1 MKSIGTMM
9 ALALVTAQ
17 VAAGAAPAMAADVTR
32 HEQFTDT
39 GRGAFAGVRF
49 RMPLGGSAGGE
60 SRARLAVTLTPT
72 AFSRVG
78 ARTASSMGEG
88 LELGFSPGSKAEL
101 TLSGQRLDRMALF
114 VKPREDPRANVSTVA
129 KVAIVAG
136 VVVVVGAVA
145 WYHVVSEAS
154 CFHGGGSSGDC

>member
-1 MKSIGTMM
+1 MKSIGRMM
-9 ALALVTAQ
+9 ALALMTAQ
-17 VAAGAAPAMAADVTR
+17 VAAGAAPAMAADVNR

-39 GRGAFAGVRF
+39 GRGAFAGLRF
-49 RMPLGGSAGGE
+49 KMPLGGSATGE
-60 SRARLAVTLTPT
+60 SRARVALTLTPT

-129 KVAIVAG
+129 KVAIVTG
-136 VVVVVGAVA
+136 VVLVVGAVA
-145 WYHVVSEAS
+145 FYHVASEAS